1 MDPTPKVSDR
11 GLWAF
16 WIACVLAAVGA
27 VTPFLL
33 SGGSTR
39 VNGVLIP
46 FAVGAVAFAVLAMVY
61 HQGRPLATL
70 LYFVASLAVVFGLLS
85 LLALPLRLAVLGM
98 CAGPGPCAIGLEPPI
113 TSSETTALGFAITI
127 GIVSILTGFFG
138 LRTQYHRHRMR
149 RQAAAPSSP
158 PARRIPPVGA
168 KAPAEVGSL
177 DQPTKSRLIAA
188 SAFGPN
194 TERVLIWLADV
205 QTLTPD
211 RWRTILAKVDDSPE
225 AFAVAAPII
234 EKSPQLR
241 AGMLTIASETG
252 RAVANAAAGPSEVPL
267 LLRAA
272 RNAGIAVLTVDLVPG
287 DVGAE
292 LYKPF
297 QGATPRDPVKQRIGA
312 QTPASRHG
320 EIVAA
325 VAESPAE
332 PEPQA
337 ELPAHEPDPELP
349 AHIAESK
356 AEAGQAA
363 PTPAPQRPRRQRKPK
378 APP

>member
-1 MDPTPKVSDR
+1 MDPTPKESDR

-39 VNGVLIP
+39 VNGALIP

-85 LLALPLRLAVLGM
+85 VLALPLRLAVLGT

-113 TSSETTALGFAITI
+113 TSSETTAMGFAITI

-149 RQAAAPSSP
+149 QQAAAPASP

-168 KAPAEVGSL
+168 KPQAQTTPEPSPA
-177 DQPTKSRLIAA
+177 
-188 SAFGPN
+188 
-194 TERVLIWLADV
+194 
-205 QTLTPD
+205 
-211 RWRTILAKVDDSPE
+211 PE
-225 AFAVAAPII
+225 A
-234 EKSPQLR
+234 R
-241 AGMLTIASETG
+241 
-252 RAVANAAAGPSEVPL
+252 PSEV
-267 LLRAA
+267 
-272 RNAGIAVLTVDLVPG
+272 
-287 DVGAE
+287 
-292 LYKPF
+292 
-297 QGATPRDPVKQRIGA
+297 
-312 QTPASRHG
+312 S
-320 EIVAA
+320 AA

-356 AEAGQAA
+356 AEVGQAA
-363 PTPAPQRPRRQRKPK
+363 TTTAPQRRRRQRKPK
-378 APP
+378 APPEPPTSTSNTE